1 MLMVKRGNA
10 EARVDGL
17 MDAGVFL
24 DEPVLDFHGLHR
36 SLQQLI
42 WLGVLPGTLPF
53 RLMPTPG

>member
-1 MLMVKRGNA
+1 M
-10 EARVDGL
+10 DGL
-17 MDAGVFL
+17 MDGGVFL

-42 WLGVLPGTLPF
+42 WLGVLSGTLPF